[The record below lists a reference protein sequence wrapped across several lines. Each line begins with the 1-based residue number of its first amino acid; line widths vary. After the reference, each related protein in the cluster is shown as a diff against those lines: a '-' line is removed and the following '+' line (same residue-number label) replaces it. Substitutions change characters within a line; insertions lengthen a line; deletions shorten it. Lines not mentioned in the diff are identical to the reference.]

1 MQLERPVKAWFGPTG
16 QVGQVAAVVLLW
28 LFAQAVALSPEL
40 HHWLHGP
47 APGPG
52 HVCAAVLLQNGLIEP
67 APDAPVMQC
76 PVASLISPVDPEV
89 FLPAFPAYAFPPGR
103 APPVV

>member
-1 MQLERPVKAWFGPTG
+1 LQLERPVKARFGPAGRFG
-16 QVGQVAAVVLLW
+16 QAACVVLLW

-52 HVCAAVLLQNGLIEP
+52 HLCAAVLLQNGLVEP
-67 APDAPVMQC
+67 APDAPVILRPTAPPTA
-76 PVASLISPVDPEV
+76 PVEPEV
-89 FLPAFPAYAFPPGR
+89 FLSAFPAHAFPPGR
-103 APPVV
+103 APPAV